1 MYDQPGSD
9 PVYWTDLNKK
19 SKLQRI
25 LEKTRKEVAQR
36 KYFEWDDG
44 EITNVMYQY
53 VNVEHVM
60 IAIEESGRYVM
71 DGVWHLDDNTFLI
84 RDDFDLFHP
93 ARTIELWTYFDNHA
107 NYNWDDYGDFITD
120 YNNYF
125 NK

>member
-1 MYDQPGSD
+1 MYDQ
-9 PVYWTDLNKK
+9 
-19 SKLQRI
+19 
-25 LEKTRKEVAQR
+25 TRKDVAQR

-93 ARTIELWTYFDNHA
+93 ARTI
-107 NYNWDDYGDFITD
+107 
-120 YNNYF
+120 
-125 NK
+125 